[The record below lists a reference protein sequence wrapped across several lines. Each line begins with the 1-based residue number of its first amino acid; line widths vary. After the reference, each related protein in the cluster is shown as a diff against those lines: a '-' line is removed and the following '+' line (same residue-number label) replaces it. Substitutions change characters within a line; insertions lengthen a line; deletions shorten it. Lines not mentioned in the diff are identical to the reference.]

1 MPPLDEFESQI
12 PQAMIANRQRLRNVL
27 GGIQAAVGKGRPVDR
42 QRLAGLEKDLRQS
55 VGRCAA
61 RRKAVPK
68 FSFDPDLPISAR
80 REEIAAAIRNHQVAI
95 VCGETGSGKS
105 TQLPKICLEMG
116 RGVAGLIGHTQP
128 RRIAARSV
136 AARIAKEI
144 GSPLGRDVGY
154 KVRFSESIGP
164 NSYIKLM
171 TDGILL
177 AETQSNPYFEQY
189 DTIIL
194 DEAHE
199 RSLNVDFLIGYLKR
213 LLPKR
218 PDLRLIITSATIDA
232 ARFAEH
238 FATATRDPQANHC
251 RPCKHGARAVPAP
264 VPRRRR
270 WSRSR
275 GGPTRSKS
283 CGGRWRRMKTATS
296 PTCRMPCGRRSRKRH
311 ASIAATC

>member
-1 MPPLDEFESQI
+1 MILMSPLDQLESQI
-12 PQAMIANRQRLRNVL
+12 SQAMIADRHRLRNAL
-27 GGIQAAVGKGRPVDR
+27 GAIQAATRDGRPLDQKRLDR
-42 QRLAGLEKDLRQS
+42 LEKDLRQS
-55 VGRCAA
+55 LGRCEA

-80 REEIAAAIRNHQVAI
+80 RGDIAAVIRDHQVAI

-136 AARIAKEI
+136 AARIAEEI

-164 NSYIKLM
+164 QSYVKLM

-177 AETQSNPYFEQY
+177 AETQSDPYFDHY

-218 PDLRLIITSATIDA
+218 PDLHVIITSATIDA

-238 FATATRDPQANHC
+238 FATAAV
-251 RPCKHGARAVPAP
+251 GA
-264 VPRRRR
+264 
-270 WSRSR
+270 
-275 GGPTRSKS
+275 
-283 CGGRWRRMKTATS
+283 GR
-296 PTCRMPCGRRSRKRH
+296 
-311 ASIAATC
+311 